1 MAEAEEPPNSWH
13 LDKRIPIALIL
24 AVLAQTSAGVWW
36 AATIEHRVQTAETRM
51 TRLEVNEAKTAESAG
66 RFDRTLATIVQS
78 QDDMRRSL
86 ERIERRID
94 ARQPSP

>member
-1 MAEAEEPPNSWH
+1 MATAEEIPNSWH

-36 AATIEHRVQTAETRM
+36 AATIEHRVQSAEIRM
-51 TRLEVNEAKTAESAG
+51 TRLEVNEAKANEASG
-66 RFDRTLATIVQS
+66 RFDRTLAAIAQS